1 MSRSEILKYFHGAPV
16 RESGV
21 RETFSANIRHKISG
35 ISEISSTWTP
45 IGWRYG
51 CPAYASKSSLSLIGR
66 GVTWIKLND
75 REKAPNTTK
84 FLRYFWTMEKE
95 NRSPENTQKGR
106 RKSKRLSIGEAL
118 KLHTPVSYL
127 VFKFIRFFRIK
138 KCTTGSLIEKLE
150 FFQHFNIFDKFPY

>member
-1 MSRSEILKYFHGAPV
+1 MVSRSEILKYFHEAPV

-21 RETFSANIRHKISG
+21 RESFSANIRHKICG
-35 ISEISSTWTP
+35 ISEISSTWTL

-51 CPAYASKSSLSLIGR
+51 CPAYASKSSFPLIGR

-95 NRSPENTQKGR
+95 NRSPESTQKGR
-106 RKSKRLSIGEAL
+106 RKSKRLSIGDAL
-118 KLHTPVSYL
+118 KLHTPVSYS
-127 VFKFIRFFRIK
+127 VFKIYSLFMRIK
-138 KCTTGSLIEKLE
+138 KCTLIEKAE
-150 FFQHFNIFDKFPY
+150 FFTFYILDKFPN